1 MSFNLR
7 SLLSSGDKRSLK
19 ARKNIFASAFIK
31 AADGITNLLIVPVTL
46 GYLSTY
52 EYGVW
57 LVLSSI
63 LSWINTFD
71 IGLGNGLR
79 NKLSEA
85 LAKDDKEAARAY
97 VTTTMVVLIGIVLVL
112 ICVFTPIIYGID
124 WFSALNVDEQ
134 IIPNLKNIVY
144 IAFVLFC
151 FNFSFKFIGNVYQA
165 LQLPAINNLIIFLGR
180 FLSLVLIFVC
190 SKFITGSLLVVSIIY
205 SASPLI
211 VYLIAYPITFKVLY
225 SYLSPSI
232 RFFDKNCIKD
242 LLSLSILFFL
252 LQLGGLV
259 LFAMSNFMISKWFG
273 PDEVTPYN
281 IAYQYFSIA
290 FVAFSLLITPFWSAV
305 TDAYV
310 RGEMDWIEKTH
321 LKVKKLLLLLGA
333 GLLLMLVLSGIVYSI
348 WIGDKVHIPLE
359 MSALLA
365 LYVYITLW
373 SLGYSYFLN
382 GMNKLMIQA
391 INTMGMALLFYPVC
405 RLLSNSFGV
414 LGIVIGMCL
423 LNIPGAV
430 FNYIQFTKI
439 IKGKAAGIWL
449 K

>member
-1 MSFNLR
+1 MTIVKELSQGDLR
-7 SLLSSGDKRSLK
+7 TIK
-19 ARKNIFASAFIK
+19 ARKNIIASGLIK
-31 AADGITNLLIVPVTL
+31 VADGITNLLIVPVTL

-85 LAKDDKEAARAY
+85 LAKDDKDAARTY
-97 VTTTMVVLIGIVLVL
+97 VTTTMVVLIGIVVAL
-112 ICVFTPIIYGID
+112 ICVFTPVIYGID
-124 WFSALNVDEQ
+124 WFSALNADEQ
-134 IIPNLKNIVY
+134 IIPNLKNIIY

-151 FNFSFKFIGNVYQA
+151 FNFLFKFIGNVYQA

-180 FLSLVLIFVC
+180 FLSLILVFVC
-190 SKFITGSLLVVSIIY
+190 SKFVTGSLLVVSIIY

-211 VYLIAYPITFKVLY
+211 VYLIAYPITFSFLY

-232 RFFDKNCIKD
+232 KFFDKHCIKD

-259 LFAMSNFMISKWFG
+259 LFTMSNFMISKWFG
-273 PDEVTPYN
+273 PEEVTPYN

-290 FVAFSLLITPFWSAV
+290 FVAFSLLITPLWSAV

-310 RGEMDWIEKTH
+310 QKEMAWIRRTHKT
-321 LKVKKLLLLLGA
+321 VKKMLVIMFG
-333 GLLLMLVLSGIVYSI
+333 GLLLMLVASQYVYNI
-348 WIGDKVHIPLE
+348 WIGDV
-359 MSALLA
+359 
-365 LYVYITLW
+365 VYISFKM
-373 SLGYSYFLN
+373 SLFLASYVFITMYSLAYSYFLN
-382 GMNKLMIQA
+382 GMNKLKIQT
-391 INTMGMALLFYPVC
+391 INTIGVALLFIPIC
-405 RLLSNSFGV
+405 FFFSRLWGTE
-414 LGIVIGMCL
+414 GIIVGMCI
-423 LNIPGAV
+423 LNLPGAIL
-430 FNYIQFTKI
+430 NKIQFNKV
-439 IKGKAAGIWL
+439 IKGKDTGLWSE
-449 K
+449 